1 MWIPHFVQ
9 RNAII
14 RPHQLALRD
23 AARRLTW
30 LELDERTDALATAL
44 AELGVKRGDRIVVLS
59 GNRVEVVELC
69 IAVTKAGAMFCPVNP
84 GHAIPELEYIASNI
98 RPVGVFGEQRVL
110 VALGGRLAGWT
121 VEIGEQRYEAM
132 AHGSR
137 RKLALPA
144 PGDAAVIFS
153 TSATTGRPKAVV
165 MAHRSIMACYLGMA
179 AETGMSSL
187 DVMLNPCPL
196 FHGSMVI
203 GLALLAAG
211 GQLVIER
218 DFTPQRFLT
227 DVEAVRATRTFL
239 TPSMLRF
246 VLAAKAFS
254 DTDLSSL
261 REVMHGGGPIAEDVM
276 LEAVARFPCRLR
288 SVYGITEGGGP
299 IALGTSDE
307 PPLVPGAPGSPG
319 SPGVNTPLAAGRM
332 MPGAQIAVL
341 DEAGNPMPSGEVGE
355 ICVQGDGVMDRY
367 WENDEATRSA
377 LMGGWLR
384 TGDLGYL
391 DAAGYVYLLD
401 RKNDLIIRGGQNVYP
416 AEIERVIR
424 ALPGVIDVA
433 AVGVPSR
440 DWGEV
445 PVVFVV
451 LAEDARLRT
460 VDLIAACS
468 AELASYKRPVA
479 VHIAPEIPRNAAG
492 KILRRVL
499 REWLAAGP
507 QRQLPRGVPATGGI

>member
-14 RPHQLALRD
+14 RPHSVALRD
-23 AARRLTW
+23 AARRLSW
-30 LELDERTDALATAL
+30 LALEERTDALATAL
-44 AELGVKRGDRIVVLS
+44 CELGVKRGDRVLVLS

-84 GHAIPELEYIASNI
+84 GNAIPELEYIASKI
-98 RPVGVFGEQRVL
+98 RPVGVFAERRIL
-110 VALGGRLAGWT
+110 EALAGRLPGWT
-121 VEIGEQRYEAM
+121 VEIGESRYEAM
-132 AHGSR
+132 AHGTR

-144 PGDAAVIFS
+144 LSDGAVIFS

-179 AETGMSSL
+179 AETGMTSH

-196 FHGSMVI
+196 FHGSVVI
-203 GLALLAAG
+203 GLAVLAAG

-227 DVEAVRATRTFL
+227 DAETVSATRAFL

-246 VLAAKAFS
+246 VLAAKAF
-254 DTDLSSL
+254 DATDLSSL
-261 REVMHGGGPIAEDVM
+261 REVMHGGGPIAEDV
-276 LEAVARFPCRLR
+276 LREAVARFPCKLR

-307 PPLVPGAPGSPG
+307 APLAPASHGESA
-319 SPGVNTPLAAGRM
+319 PLAAGRM

-341 DEAGNPMPSGEVGE
+341 DEAGAAMPSGEIGE
-355 ICVQGDGVMDRY
+355 ICVRGDGVMDGY

-377 LMGGWLR
+377 LAGGWLR

-416 AEIERVIR
+416 AEIERVVSK
-424 ALPGVIDVA
+424 LPGVVDVA

-451 LAEDARLRT
+451 LAPDAGLGPL
-460 VDLIAACS
+460 DLIAACS

-479 VHIAPEIPRNAAG
+479 VHVAAEIPRNAAG

-499 REWLAAGP
+499 REWLAAGSH
-507 QRQLPRGVPATGGI
+507 RQPPCGAPATGGI